1 MKEVKPGEV
10 TSIGILH
17 NKLNKE
23 DVSKRIMEWLCA
35 GEPIITK
42 FVVHNTTK
50 SAQVVISTV
59 NSTMHIRVTDP
70 EEDFRFHFK
79 AKEQSANGTKEEKEQ
94 PPEES
99 KTAEP
104 GS

>member
-23 DVSKRIMEWLCA
+23 DISKRIMEWLYA

-42 FVVHNTTK
+42 FIVHNVTK
-50 SAQVVISTV
+50 TAQVQIYTV

-70 EEDFRFHFK
+70 EEDYRFNFRGTNG
-79 AKEQSANGTKEEKEQ
+79 KEKEEG
-94 PPEES
+94 
-99 KTAEP
+99 TAENP
-104 GS
+104 NPPQKEPDKPE